1 MAQVTLHIDGVKAVL
16 QELYYLDR
24 TLHRQIT
31 ATLRTEAKPLVD
43 EASRA
48 FPADPLTRWT
58 VNEGAKRSAGGFP
71 SYNPS
76 SARRG
81 VRSKV
86 GGRRNQRTGEWPILR
101 LQQTDAGGAVY
112 DMSGR
117 STGGKNSFVPNLEG
131 INGNASRVMWPAV
144 EKGLPLIERLLQAA
158 IDLAS
163 AEVTRR
169 FAAGETSQRRAQST
183 RSQSFARDALGR
195 FGVR

>member
-43 EASRA
+43 QAAQA
-48 FPADPLTRWT
+48 FPDEPLSRWT
-58 VNEGAKRSAGGFP
+58 LSEGAKRSAGGFP
-71 SYNPS
+71 AYNPGA
-76 SARRG
+76 ARRG

-86 GGRRNQRTGEWPILR
+86 GGRRNQATGEWPILR

-117 STGGKNSFVPNLEG
+117 ATNGKNSFVPNLEG
-131 INGNASRVMWPAV
+131 MNGNASRVMWPVV
-144 EKGLPLIERLLQAA
+144 EKGLPLISRLLQAA
-158 IDLAS
+158 IDQAS

-169 FAAGETSQRRAQST
+169 FAAGETSQRSAQSA
-183 RSQSFARDALGR
+183 RSRSFARDALGR
-195 FGVR
+195 FGAR